1 MAVNYDNDMNPRA
14 RRKLPRMNTLPGAGY
29 ARRMPMPMNPP
40 SMGSGSDVLRNFTN
54 RRGKLGSVVERPMLS
69 TGAMTQLPPLG
80 FMPTNPGM
88 GSGMGDMVSPFGA
101 GVRGMRRRV
110 GGMMPQDMDRAALMQ
125 ALSRVAGGNF

>member
-1 MAVNYDNDMNPRA
+1 MNYDNDMNPRA
-14 RRKLPRMNTLPGAGY
+14 RRKLPRMNTSPGAGY

-40 SMGSGSDVLRNFTN
+40 SMGPGSDVLRNFAN

-69 TGAMTQLPPLG
+69 AGPMMQRPPLG
-80 FMPTNPGM
+80 FMPTNPEM
-88 GSGMGDMVSPFGA
+88 GSVMGGMVPPVSP